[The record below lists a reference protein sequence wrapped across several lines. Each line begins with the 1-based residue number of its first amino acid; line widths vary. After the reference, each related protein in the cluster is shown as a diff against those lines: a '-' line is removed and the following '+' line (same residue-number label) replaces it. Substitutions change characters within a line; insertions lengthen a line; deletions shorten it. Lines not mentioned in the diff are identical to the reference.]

1 MLSLG
6 YDGFDSI
13 MTTEETEI
21 MQFMTQFPDS
31 AFSRKEI
38 SKKAKRREEYE
49 ENPNWATGPL
59 KSLVEQGLIE
69 EDQGGY
75 YRLFSDEKYR

>member
-1 MLSLG
+1 
-6 YDGFDSI
+6 

-21 MQFMTQFPDS
+21 IQFMSQFPDS

-59 KSLVEQGLIE
+59 KSLVDQGLIV
-69 EDQGGY
+69 EDAGGY
-75 YRLFSDEKYR
+75 YKLFVDDKFRW